1 MSSEATTTLIP
12 HLTCRNASEAIE
24 FYQKALGARVLSVFK
39 SPDGRVMNAALQIDG
54 VMFLL
59 MDEMREHGAD
69 SPQALKGSPVLLY
82 LRVPDCDA
90 LYARAVSAGCTV
102 RTPLQD
108 MFWGDRYSLVE
119 DPYGHKW
126 EIATT
131 IRKVSDQ
138 ELQEIVANMKACSS
152 QPDTVAV

>member
-1 MSSEATTTLIP
+1 MSNDATTTLIP

-24 FYQKALGARVLSVFK
+24 FYEKALGAQVLGVFK
-39 SPDGRVMNAALQIDG
+39 SPEGRVMNAELQIDG
-54 VMFLL
+54 VTIYL
-59 MDEMREHGAD
+59 MDEMREHGSA
-69 SPQALKGSPVLLY
+69 SPQTLQGSPVLLY

-90 LYARAVSAGCTV
+90 LYARAVAAGCKV
-102 RTPLQD
+102 KTPLQD

-119 DPYGHKW
+119 DPYGHNW

-138 ELQEIVANMKACSS
+138 ELQEIASSMAACS
-152 QPDTVAV
+152 QPEVVSA